1 MDRIKS
7 FFSNKEILSRIGM
20 TLLVILIY
28 RLLAGIPLP
37 GVDMKVWEQYFGQNT
52 ASEVNYL
59 FTIFT
64 GGRIDTP
71 SLVGLGI
78 AAYINA
84 SIIMQIL
91 PYAIPRLKELQKE
104 GERGRQVINQITRF
118 LTFPLSIFYSIVYL
132 YLIAQR
138 DLANPANDPAITADP
153 THIPVYLISS
163 APGTDAPTLQ
173 KILFMAII
181 LTAGSIFLMWL
192 SELVTER
199 GLGNGSSLII
209 TIGIL
214 ATLPGL
220 IAQDFASTNL
230 PEFFNQIFQ
239 GNFSV
244 LNNSLSAALL
254 SVIIGAVIV
263 IAGII
268 FISESIRKIPIQ
280 YARRVRGAEIGK
292 GSSLPIKFTLTGVLP
307 IIFTYGILS
316 IPQLIIPFLESG
328 RTSGRI
334 YDFVQSLK
342 NSFLFAQTDQI
353 VDSRDVTYA
362 IVYFFI
368 VIAFALLYAYIVL
381 NPEETAE
388 NLQKSGAFI
397 PGVRPGKSTEKYI
410 SNVLLKISLVGGVFL
425 AVIALVPIL
434 ARDLVLTSSGVNLAL
449 LSGIGGTSILIVVGV
464 LLDTYRQYRSIQAS
478 RNYERY
484 ILN

>member
-1 MDRIKS
+1 
-7 FFSNKEILSRIGM
+7 
-20 TLLVILIY
+20 
-28 RLLAGIPLP
+28 
-37 GVDMKVWEQYFGQNT
+37 MKVWEQYFGQNT

-64 GGRIDTP
+64 GGRVDTP

-118 LTFPLSIFYSIVYL
+118 ITFPLSIFYSIVYL

-138 DLANPANDPAITADP
+138 DLANPANDPSIAADP
-153 THIPVYLISS
+153 THIVVNLIPN
-163 APGTDAPTLQ
+163 APGMDTPTLQ

-181 LTAGSIFLMWL
+181 LTAGTIFLMWL

-220 IAQDFASTNL
+220 ISQDFSQTNI

-244 LNNSLSAALL
+244 LNNSLSMSLVA
-254 SVIIGAVIV
+254 VIVGAVIV
-263 IAGII
+263 IAGIV

-292 GSSLPIKFTLTGVLP
+292 GSSLPLKFTLTGVLP

-316 IPQLIIPFLESG
+316 VPQLILPFLENG

-334 YDFVQSLK
+334 FDITQSLR
-342 NSFLFAQTDQI
+342 NSFLFAQTDQV
-353 VDSRDVTYA
+353 VDGKDTTYA

-368 VIAFALLYAYIVL
+368 VIAFALLYAFIVL

-388 NLQKSGAFI
+388 NLQKSGAFV
-397 PGVRPGKSTEKYI
+397 PGIRPGKSTEAYI
-410 SNVLLKISLVGGVFL
+410 TSVLLKISLVGGVFL
-425 AVIALVPIL
+425 ALIAEVPIL
-434 ARDLVLTSSGVNLAL
+434 ASNLVASNTGVNLAL
-449 LSGIGGTSILIVVGV
+449 LSGIGGTSVLIVVGV
-464 LLDTYRQYRSIQAS
+464 LLDTYRQYKSIQAS
-478 RNYERY
+478 RNYEKY